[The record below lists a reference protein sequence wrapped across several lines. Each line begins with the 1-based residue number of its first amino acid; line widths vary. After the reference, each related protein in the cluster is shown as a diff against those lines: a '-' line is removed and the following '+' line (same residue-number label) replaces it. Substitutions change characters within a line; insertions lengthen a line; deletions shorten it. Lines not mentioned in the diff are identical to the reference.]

1 MEKYRRYENI
11 LNFAAYH
18 ELHSRVKQ
26 RRERRKFSATRS
38 GEGQNVFCPQWLEGV
53 RLTLQEGYM

>member
-18 ELHSRVKQ
+18 EIHSRVKQ

-38 GEGQNVFCPQWLEGV
+38 EEGTERVLSTVV
-53 RLTLQEGYM
+53 RRS